1 MCHNFGM
8 VRFLGLDSRL
18 DPYAG
23 ADNFVR
29 SRAIDSSTHRRFRK
43 SRQAG
48 LSMVV
53 LNLDSPELLNSILHG
68 FRIVRAKFE
77 SRGLKAELIVGDT
90 GSSDPQTLQLMSGV
104 DEGITFVGG
113 LRYHFSS
120 NNNTLFDRVSC
131 DVVLF
136 LNNDVLIADNPLAV
150 IEAYECHRLTGDVV
164 STFLDLPD
172 GTVQHRG
179 VEFLGDDRYFGLPYH
194 PLARTEAQ
202 HSPGDEVISAA
213 VTGAFLMMDSD
224 LFARAGGFDAA
235 YEAECQDIDLCLRVR
250 RLGVGCRVL
259 DAGRLVHI
267 ENATRPKGEENW
279 SDRALFLR
287 RWSSYIETL

>member
-1 MCHNFGM
+1 M
-8 VRFLGLDSRL
+8 
-18 DPYAG
+18 
-23 ADNFVR
+23 
-29 SRAIDSSTHRRFRK
+29 K
-43 SRQAG
+43 SRQTG
-48 LSMVV
+48 LSIVV
-53 LNLDSPELLNSILHG
+53 LNLDSPELLNSILDG
-68 FRIVRAKFE
+68 FRIVQAEFQ
-77 SRGLKAELIVGDT
+77 SRGLRVELIVGDT

-104 DEGITFVGG
+104 DEGITFVRGM
-113 LRYHFSS
+113 RYHFSS
-120 NNNTLFDRVSC
+120 NNNVLFNQVSC

-150 IEAYECHRLTGDVV
+150 VEAYERHRLTGDVV
-164 STFLDLPD
+164 STVLDFPD
-172 GTVQHRG
+172 GKVQHRG
-179 VEFLGDDRYFGLPYH
+179 VEFLRDGGFFGLPYH

-202 HSPGDEVISAA
+202 HSPGDEVVSAA
-213 VTGAFLMMDSD
+213 VTGAFLMIDSD
-224 LFARAGGFDAA
+224 LFARIGGFDEA

-250 RLGVGCRVL
+250 RLGVKCRVL